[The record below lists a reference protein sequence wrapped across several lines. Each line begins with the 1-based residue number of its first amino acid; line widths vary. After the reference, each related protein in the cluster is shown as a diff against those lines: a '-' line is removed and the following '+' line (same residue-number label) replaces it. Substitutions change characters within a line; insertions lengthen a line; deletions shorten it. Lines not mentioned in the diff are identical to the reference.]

1 MSLALA
7 FFLAG
12 CAAVALGVVTMFA
25 CAYRGIALQ
34 RSIGM
39 LIDPVRTAR
48 KHGRVVLVA
57 RVGLLVA
64 AFGLG
69 LLIAAGVAAI
79 FEAIAAAT

>member
-1 MSLALA
+1 MTLALA

-12 CAAVALGVVTMFA
+12 CVAVALGVVTMFA

-64 AFGLG
+64 SFGLG
-69 LLIAAGVAAI
+69 LLIASVLSWI
-79 FEAIAAAT
+79 FELVAAAT